1 MTAQFGCSWIV
12 QVTQTSKG
20 AKSECICT
28 SEPTGLESVQLSVGA
43 SASRLASLQ
52 AWGLVTV
59 NVAEEGT
66 QIFDSL
72 HQVPQTA
79 VNRRSR
85 QDDDPLETSICQ
97 CISNCIL
104 PFGSSSAPAFIAAL
118 VWKQDM
124 WSLLFCQQERA
135 SSLLLHGLEDDCWN
149 DHSYACSA

>member
-1 MTAQFGCSWIV
+1 MAQFGCSWIV
-12 QVTQTSKG
+12 QVAQTSKG
-20 AKSECICT
+20 AKIRMHNAHQSLQ
-28 SEPTGLESVQLSVGA
+28 SLNRSSYLWAPTH
-43 SASRLASLQ
+43 RKLQ
-52 AWGLVTV
+52 AWGLVSSDWECCRERHT
-59 NVAEEGT
+59 NLSFPS
-66 QIFDSL
+66 Q
-72 HQVPQTA
+72 QTA

-85 QDDDPLETSICQ
+85 QDDDRLETSICQ